1 LKRLAGT
8 TGLEPAT
15 SDVTGRRSNQL
26 NYVPLLSENVGHP
39 QNTIASRPAPPAAG
53 ASRDNVVVAILSE
66 KKPAPEQLLR
76 QLESDEEYQSTSRLK
91 IFLGYASGVGKSF
104 RMLDEGRR
112 RHERGQD
119 VVVGAIQPDLPG
131 DLAQT
136 VSTLEII
143 PLKEVDGIAVM
154 DLPALLKR
162 RPKVCLVDGLAYDN
176 PPSSVHAKRWQDVEQ
191 LLKAG
196 ISVITSVNLQH
207 IEEKRERVEAITAKH
222 VSETVPL
229 SFLQTADEIVVV
241 DAPAQTCLDSDGGAR
256 AQTKL
261 NQHQLSE
268 LREIALLLAADVV
281 DKQLERYMASH
292 GIEQLWGTQERIAVW
307 LSPGADAARM
317 LASGARNRDRFHGEL
332 VTVHL
337 DRPEWSAE
345 QRQQVRDGVTAARAT
360 GAEVVELAGEDAVET
375 ILRFARQRGITQI
388 YVGRRGR
395 DSWRER
401 CFGSDL
407 DRLIRAAEGIDVR
420 VFPHN

>member
-1 LKRLAGT
+1 MPT
-8 TGLEPAT
+8 
-15 SDVTGRRSNQL
+15 
-26 NYVPLLSENVGHP
+26 
-39 QNTIASRPAPPAAG
+39 
-53 ASRDNVVVAILSE
+53 LSE
-66 KKPAPEQLLR
+66 KKPTPDQLLQ
-76 QLESDEEYQSTSRLK
+76 QLESDEEYQATARLK

-119 VVVGAIQPDLPG
+119 VVVGAIQPVLPAE
-131 DLAQT
+131 LAHT

-143 PLKEVDGIAVM
+143 PLKQVDGIAVM
-154 DLPALLKR
+154 DLPTILQR

-176 PPSSVHAKRWQDVEQ
+176 PPSSAHAKRWQDVEQ

-207 IEEKRERVEAITAKH
+207 IEEKRESVEAITGKH
-222 VSETVPL
+222 VTETVPL

-241 DAPAQTCLDSDGGAR
+241 DAPAQACMDSGDGSGG
-256 AQTKL
+256 TKGKL

-281 DKQLERYMASH
+281 DKQLERYMARH

-317 LASGARNRDRFHGEL
+317 LESGARNRDRFHGEL
-332 VTVHL
+332 ITIHL
-337 DRPEWSAE
+337 NRPEWSPE
-345 QRQQVRDGVTAARAT
+345 QRQQVRDGLVAARAK
-360 GAEVVELAGEDAVET
+360 GSEIVELDGEDSVDT
-375 ILRFARQRGITQI
+375 ILRFARHRGITQI
-388 YVGRRGR
+388 YVGHRSR
-395 DSWRER
+395 DSWWER